1 LTVYSLTETCKLND
15 VDSRAWLADLLAKLP
30 DHPAH
35 RIGEMMPWCRE
46 PSWLENIELRVKKA
60 IKCENID
67 QKYSHV

>member
-1 LTVYSLTETCKLND
+1 MPDRRKSEYAETSDPAIIYQCESSPI
-15 VDSRAWLADLLAKLP
+15 VISRRA
-30 DHPAH
+30 
-35 RIGEMMPWCRE
+35 GCRE